1 MKTKETFDEVL
12 ENRNKSIYYKL
23 HKAKQEIGK
32 VTKGSNN
39 PFFKSKYADLNAL
52 IDAVEP
58 ILHKYDLI
66 LLQPIINGCV
76 CSQVIDIDNG
86 DMVESSLELP
96 NIVDPQ
102 KKIASITYFRR
113 GTLQS
118 LLCLQ
123 AVDDDGNHAAQ
134 PEPKAKNA
142 LNDKDFDTCIKLIEE
157 GKATKEKVTSQY
169 ELTEE
174 QINTLNEL

>member
-23 HKAKQEIGK
+23 HKAKQDIGA
-32 VTKGSNN
+32 VVKGSNN
-39 PFFKSKYADLNAL
+39 PFFKSKYADLNSL

-58 ILHKYDLI
+58 ILLKYDLV
-66 LLQPIINGCV
+66 LLQPILDGCV
-76 CSQVIDIDNG
+76 CTQVIDIENG
-86 DMVESSLELP
+86 QRIESRLELP

-102 KKIASITYFRR
+102 KKLSTITYYRR

-134 PEPKAKNA
+134 PEPKPKNA

-157 GKATKEKVTSQY
+157 GKATKEKVSSQY
-169 ELTEE
+169 ELTDV

>member
-1 MKTKETFDEVL
+1 M
-12 ENRNKSIYYKL
+12 
-23 HKAKQEIGK
+23 
-32 VTKGSNN
+32 
-39 PFFKSKYADLNAL
+39 
-52 IDAVEP
+52 
-58 ILHKYDLI
+58 
-66 LLQPIINGCV
+66 LLQPILDGCV
-76 CSQVIDIDNG
+76 CTQVIDIDNG
-86 DMVESSLELP
+86 DMIESRLELP
-96 NIVDPQ
+96 KVADPQ
-102 KKIASITYFRR
+102 KLIASITYFRR

-134 PEPKAKNA
+134 PEPKPKNA

-169 ELTEE
+169 ELTDE